1 MSVSIVLATAGGRI
15 GEIAGSRSRYAVSAG
30 SERQRRAA
38 LGGLSEQVAEQ
49 STTVHAVGWAPT
61 VAAALFSG
69 SRFAWRAGFEGQT
82 GLGPV
87 LLAFGVLANVAVTE
101 RDQLVGGNLR
111 VAAGRV

>member
-30 SERQRRAA
+30 SSATREPKDLPRLRVSIA
-38 LGGLSEQVAEQ
+38 
-49 STTVHAVGWAPT
+49 AVGWAPT
-61 VAAALFSG
+61 VAAALLSG